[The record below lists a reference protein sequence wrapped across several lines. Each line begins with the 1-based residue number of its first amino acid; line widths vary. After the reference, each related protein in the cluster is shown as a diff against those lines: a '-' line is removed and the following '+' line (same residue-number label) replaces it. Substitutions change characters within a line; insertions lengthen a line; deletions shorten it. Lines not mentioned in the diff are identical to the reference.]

1 MKYQVILSEKKKKMK
16 NFFRLL
22 SAAVVI
28 GISRV
33 SIIQGLETKNLKFC
47 RRKFVFCFCGA
58 LRIKVPSYLNGL
70 TKEVLLPGSCICFY
84 EAV

>member
-1 MKYQVILSEKKKKMK
+1 MKYQVLFFLKKKKKMK
-16 NFFRLL
+16 NFFRLS
-22 SAAVVI
+22 SAAI

-33 SIIQGLETKNLKFC
+33 SIIQHLETKNLKFC

-70 TKEVLLPGSCICFY
+70 TMALLLPGSCICFY
-84 EAV
+84 EAI